1 MLVDAHDF
9 AESLTLGTS
18 ASRRIEREELVG
30 WFLETHAVRLE
41 LHGKLMHLGLL
52 QFEYT
57 RCIHEF
63 QHTGFVTLVERRASG
78 IHQSVHRLLVVSHHQ
93 AVNHQKDLRIVR
105 NGRIQR
111 QILQFAIHLH
121 SAESLLG
128 IDVELLFPSPAFM
141 HIQRTQQKETSPFG
155 MGEHTIHHVLHRLL
169 LHFHTADGGEGMS
182 HACKEHSQVIIDF
195 RRSAYRGTRV
205 ASNHLLLDGDGRWNA
220 LDSITLRLVHPP
232 EKLSSVGR

>member
-1 MLVDAHDF
+1 MPEDVLLLLRQIVVRSKNREVVFCYTTDELLFPFTHFLSSPAHHGSVIDAQFLIRDDQMLVDAHDF
-9 AESLTLGTS
+9 AESLTFGTS

-57 RCIHEF
+57 RRIHEF
-63 QHTGFVTLVERRASG
+63 QHTGFVALVERRASG

-111 QILQFAIHLH
+111 QIL
-121 SAESLLG
+121 
-128 IDVELLFPSPAFM
+128 
-141 HIQRTQQKETSPFG
+141 
-155 MGEHTIHHVLHRLL
+155 
-169 LHFHTADGGEGMS
+169 
-182 HACKEHSQVIIDF
+182 
-195 RRSAYRGTRV
+195 
-205 ASNHLLLDGDGRWNA
+205 
-220 LDSITLRLVHPP
+220 
-232 EKLSSVGR
+232 